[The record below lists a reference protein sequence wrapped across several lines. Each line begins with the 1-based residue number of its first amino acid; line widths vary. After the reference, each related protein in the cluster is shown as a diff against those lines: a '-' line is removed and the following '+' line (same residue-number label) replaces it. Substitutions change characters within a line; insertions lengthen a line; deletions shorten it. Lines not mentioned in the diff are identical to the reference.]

1 MQAIQNADTYEQC
14 MELIRAKGYE
24 IKGET
29 IGENALKYIS
39 FRPLDR
45 EHFVRGSLKSLGAEY
60 AKERIKERVET
71 KALAQTQK
79 RVPFPA
85 RKKPLIKDYSSR
97 TLIDTSEEKFT
108 QSPGL
113 QHWAAIENLK
123 IAASSYSKAGSII
136 ELEKQ
141 IESKSVLAKTARNSL
156 VETERQLKDL
166 GQILKYA
173 EQYQSN
179 HIYHIRYRKSKD
191 PDAYLRH
198 HETELLLHDGAE
210 NMLKRFGISLK
221 HFDIDKF
228 RNDYNALYAKKEALQ
243 KTYKSAEKDIQALNR
258 KLDNLNQ
265 YLDRTPGQ
273 EQTTNRKP
281 EKDFTSL

>member
-1 MQAIQNADTYEQC
+1 M
-14 MELIRAKGYE
+14 
-24 IKGET
+24 
-29 IGENALKYIS
+29 
-39 FRPLDR
+39 
-45 EHFVRGSLKSLGAEY
+45 
-60 AKERIKERVET
+60 
-71 KALAQTQK
+71 
-79 RVPFPA
+79 
-85 RKKPLIKDYSSR
+85 
-97 TLIDTSEEKFT
+97 
-108 QSPGL
+108 
-113 QHWAAIENLK
+113 
-123 IAASSYSKAGSII
+123 
-136 ELEKQ
+136 
-141 IESKSVLAKTARNSL
+141 
-156 VETERQLKDL
+156 ETERQLKDL

-228 RNDYNALYAKKEALQ
+228 RNEALQ

-273 EQTTNRKP
+273 EQTTNHKP
-281 EKDFTSL
+281 EKDFTTL

>member
-1 MQAIQNADTYEQC
+1 M
-14 MELIRAKGYE
+14 G
-24 IKGET
+24 GEYT
-29 IGENALKYIS
+29 
-39 FRPLDR
+39 
-45 EHFVRGSLKSLGAEY
+45 
-60 AKERIKERVET
+60 KERIKERIET
-71 KALAQTQK
+71 KALKQAQK

-97 TLIDTSEEKFT
+97 KLIDTSEEKFT

-123 IAASSYSKAGSII
+123 IVASSYSAADSIS
-136 ELEKQ
+136 ELKKQ
-141 IESKSVLAKTARNSL
+141 LESKSVLSKTARNSL

-173 EQYQSN
+173 EQYEAN
-179 HIYHIRYRKSKD
+179 HIYHVRYRKSKN

-221 HFDIDKF
+221 ALDTEKL
-228 RNDYNALYAKKEALQ
+228 RSDYHALYAKKETLQ

-258 KLDNLNQ
+258 KLDNLEK
-265 YLDRTPGQ
+265 YLDRTPKQ
-273 EQTTNRKP
+273 EQSQRKTP
-281 EKDFTSL
+281 EKDSTTL